1 MLERGLDQ
9 RDLIKTAKELVASSD
24 GKPRQS
30 NLNRAISTTYYALF
44 HTLARCCA
52 DTMIGGSNAS
62 RSKAAWRQVY
72 RALDHNFV
80 KEACQKKIIRKF
92 PRQIQDFAN
101 AFVSMQEKRH
111 AADYDPHSK
120 AYKSAVL
127 IDIESAEIVMADFQ
141 STSLKDRKAFAAWV
155 LFKTRGK

>member
-1 MLERGLDQ
+1 MSEQGLNQ
-9 RDLIKTAKELVASSD
+9 RDLIKTAKELVASVD

-44 HTLARCCA
+44 HMLARCCA
-52 DTMIGGSNAS
+52 DMMIGGSSAS

-72 RALDHNFV
+72 RALDHNFA
-80 KEACQKKIIRKF
+80 KEACQKRIIRKF
-92 PRQIQDFAN
+92 PREIQDFAN
-101 AFVSMQEKRH
+101 TFVSMQEKRH

-127 IDIESAEIVMADFQ
+127 IDIESAEIVIAGFQ
-141 STSLKDRKAFAAWV
+141 GAPLKDRKAFAAWV
-155 LFKTRGK
+155 LLKTRGK